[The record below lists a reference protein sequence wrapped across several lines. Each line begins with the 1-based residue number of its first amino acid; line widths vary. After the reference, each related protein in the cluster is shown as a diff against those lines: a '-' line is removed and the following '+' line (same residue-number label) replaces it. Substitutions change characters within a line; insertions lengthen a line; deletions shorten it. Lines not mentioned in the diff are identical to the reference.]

1 MEMMIAVADI
11 PVLPKKAT
19 DAELAAGGDTQAFER
34 LYRDHVDRVF
44 TLVRRMLG
52 DDLADEVT
60 QDVFVRAWQKLG
72 TFRGDAAFGTWLHRL
87 AINVALGKRRKLA
100 IHRERFLAD
109 ATQTLDMVTGRDRVG
124 TTGPEFEAGLRSLPP
139 GARQIFVL
147 HDMEGFK
154 HREIAEM
161 LGVTAGTSK
170 AQLHRARMVMR
181 IYVSR

>member
-1 MEMMIAVADI
+1 MIAVADKT
-11 PVLPKKAT
+11 VLPNQKS
-19 DAELAAGGDTQAFER
+19 DAELAAGGDVQAFER
-34 LYRDHVDRVF
+34 LYRGHVDQIF

-52 DDLADEVT
+52 EDLADEVT

-87 AINVALGKRRKLA
+87 AINVALGRRRMLA

-109 ATQTLDMVTGRDRVG
+109 AAPTLETAAGRDQVG
-124 TTGPEFEAGLRSLPP
+124 TTGPEFEAGLRRLPP
-139 GARQIFVL
+139 GARQVFVL

-154 HREIAEM
+154 HREIAKL

-181 IYVSR
+181 TYVSR

>member
-1 MEMMIAVADI
+1 MIAVADKT
-11 PVLPKKAT
+11 VLSNQAS
-19 DAELAAGGDTQAFER
+19 DAQLAAGGDVQAFER
-34 LYRDHVDRVF
+34 LYRKHVDQIF

-52 DDLADEVT
+52 EDLADEVT

-87 AINVALGKRRKLA
+87 AINVALGRRRKLA

-109 ATQTLDMVTGRDRVG
+109 AAPMLDVVAGRDRAG
-124 TTGPEFEAGLRSLPP
+124 TIGPEFEAGLRRLPP
-139 GARQIFVL
+139 GAKQVFVL

-154 HREIAEM
+154 HREIAKM

-181 IYVSR
+181 TFVSR

>member
-1 MEMMIAVADI
+1 MIAVADKT
-11 PVLPKKAT
+11 VLPNQAS
-19 DAELAAGGDTQAFER
+19 DAELAARGDMQAFER
-34 LYRDHVDRVF
+34 LYRGHVDQVF

-52 DDLADEVT
+52 EDLADEVT

-87 AINVALGKRRKLA
+87 AINVALGRRRKLA
-100 IHRERFLAD
+100 IHRDRFLAD
-109 ATQTLDMVTGRDRVG
+109 AALTLETAAGRNHVG
-124 TTGPEFEAGLRSLPP
+124 TAGPEFEAGLRMLPP
-139 GARQIFVL
+139 GARQVFVL

-154 HREIAEM
+154 HREIAKL

-181 IYVSR
+181 TYVTR